1 MRYTSGRCAR
11 VFYLHIEHGED
22 LVNTI
27 RDFVSKQEIQAGI
40 IHLIGAVRNA
50 RIVTGP
56 KEDTLPPDP
65 SFVSLQQAHE
75 LIGTGMIR
83 TGSDGPE
90 IHFHISAGRGETAL
104 TGCLRGESEVFI
116 IIEAVIIEFSGM
128 EIGMSHDPKTGL
140 SLPDPV

>member
-22 LVNTI
+22 PVKTI
-27 RDFVSKQEIQAGI
+27 RDLVTEQEIQAGI
-40 IHLIGAVRNA
+40 VHLIGAVRNA
-50 RIVTGP
+50 NVVTGP
-56 KEDTLPPDP
+56 KEDILPPDP
-65 SFVSLQQAHE
+65 HWVSLQQAHE
-75 LIGTGMIR
+75 LIGTGFIR
-83 TGSDGPE
+83 QGSDGPE
-90 IHFHISAGRGETAL
+90 IHYHISAGRGNTTL

-128 EIGMSHDPKTGL
+128 EIGMAHDPKTGL